1 MNSLKENLP
10 LATDVKHYISKE
22 EYIAGIIN
30 SISKKYPNLR
40 QQSKGP

>member
-1 MNSLKENLP
+1 MNSLKEDSP
-10 LATDVKHYISKE
+10 LTTDTKNYISKA

-30 SISKKYPNLR
+30 SIAKKYPNLR